1 MLLSFLRQLLKQR
14 HLMKMKPAIVEQVV
28 HTIITLTM
36 EMTSLSK
43 SSFSDQYDEL
53 AEMINNSQTK
63 KIKQKIMVE

>member
-1 MLLSFLRQLLKQR
+1 
-14 HLMKMKPAIVEQVV
+14 MKMKPAIVEQVV